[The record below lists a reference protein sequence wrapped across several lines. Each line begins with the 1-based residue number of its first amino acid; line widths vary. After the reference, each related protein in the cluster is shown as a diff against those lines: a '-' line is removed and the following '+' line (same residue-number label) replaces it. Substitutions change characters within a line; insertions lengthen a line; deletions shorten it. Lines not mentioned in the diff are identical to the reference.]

1 MAPDIEKMK
10 KEFEVDIR
18 AILTS
23 AARVGCSLRDL
34 VNEYT
39 QIKEEFD
46 KPNYLKEIGCDVH
59 NNWNSCFPE
68 LMKFK
73 HVCFFDSQ
81 KHRFFVQANDEK
93 TKHILDLVYNTS
105 IRNRRVPDGCR
116 GPSATRASGF
126 LSKPQLENYDE
137 KKQKEVVKKPQ
148 FNNFS
153 SNHVRVQRQNNY
165 KVPPRMVNNIQHVQA
180 NRIRNDLA
188 NAAKAAALGQNKLQQ
203 FRNRNFEELENR
215 ENDNPNKNFKNLGPR
230 FFKNENKGFQN
241 LQINSKPDQ
250 KQQHPTLVS
259 VFSRLGDKSQNYS

>member
-1 MAPDIEKMK
+1 M
-10 KEFEVDIR
+10 
-18 AILTS
+18 
-23 AARVGCSLRDL
+23 
-34 VNEYT
+34 
-39 QIKEEFD
+39 
-46 KPNYLKEIGCDVH
+46 
-59 NNWNSCFPE
+59 
-68 LMKFK
+68 
-73 HVCFFDSQ
+73 
-81 KHRFFVQANDEK
+81 
-93 TKHILDLVYNTS
+93 
-105 IRNRRVPDGCR
+105 
-116 GPSATRASGF
+116 
-126 LSKPQLENYDE
+126 ENYDE

-250 KQQHPTLVS
+250 KQQHPTLAS